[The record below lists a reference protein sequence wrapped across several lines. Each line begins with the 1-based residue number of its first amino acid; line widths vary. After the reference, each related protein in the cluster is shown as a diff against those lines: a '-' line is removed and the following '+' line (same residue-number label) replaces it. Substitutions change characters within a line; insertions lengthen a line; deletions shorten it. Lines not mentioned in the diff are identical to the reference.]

1 MNINKLKKIKERKT
15 KRWNIEKITNRIND
29 HMNIQED
36 IEKWDKFETPIISKE
51 VDFYLLKIGFQY
63 GRNNGRNVLVG
74 IKDMRHISISK
85 VNSNL
90 LSIDIYKFIKQED
103 GKFSE
108 FKAHE
113 YIEKLLKQLF

>member
-29 HMNIQED
+29 HMDIQDD
-36 IEKWDKFETPIISKE
+36 IEKLDKFETPVVSKE

-63 GRNNGRNVLVG
+63 KRNNGRNALVG
-74 IKDMRHISISK
+74 IKDMRHISITK
-85 VNSNL
+85 ANSNL
-90 LSIDIYKFIKQED
+90 LSIDIHKFIKQED
-103 GKFSE
+103 GKLSE

-113 YIEKLLKQLF
+113 YIEK

>member
-1 MNINKLKKIKERKT
+1 MNINKLK
-15 KRWNIEKITNRIND
+15 
-29 HMNIQED
+29 MNIQED

-113 YIEKLLKQLF
+113 YIEK

>member
-29 HMNIQED
+29 HMNIQDD
-36 IEKWDKFETPIISKE
+36 IEKLDKFETPVISKE

-63 GRNNGRNVLVG
+63 ERNNGRNALVG

-90 LSIDIYKFIKQED
+90 LSIDIHKFIKQEN
-103 GKFSE
+103 GKLSE

-113 YIEKLLKQLF
+113 YIEK

>member
-1 MNINKLKKIKERKT
+1 KKIKERKT

-113 YIEKLLKQLF
+113 YIEK

>member
-1 MNINKLKKIKERKT
+1 
-15 KRWNIEKITNRIND
+15 
-29 HMNIQED
+29 MNIQDD
-36 IEKWDKFETPIISKE
+36 IEKLDKFETPVISKE

-63 GRNNGRNVLVG
+63 ERNNGRNALVG
-74 IKDMRHISISK
+74 IKDMRHISINK

-90 LSIDIYKFIKQED
+90 LSIDIHKFIKQED

-113 YIEKLLKQLF
+113 YIEK

>member
-1 MNINKLKKIKERKT
+1 
-15 KRWNIEKITNRIND
+15 
-29 HMNIQED
+29 
-36 IEKWDKFETPIISKE
+36 
-51 VDFYLLKIGFQY
+51 
-63 GRNNGRNVLVG
+63 
-74 IKDMRHISISK
+74 MRHISISK

-113 YIEKLLKQLF
+113 YIEK

>member
-1 MNINKLKKIKERKT
+1 
-15 KRWNIEKITNRIND
+15 
-29 HMNIQED
+29 MNIQED

-113 YIEKLLKQLF
+113 YIEK